1 MVMADETMNRTV
13 VVQGS
18 GKSLRQD
25 VAIGPFK
32 LVGDGPAMYG
42 GRDEGPNP
50 YDYLLTSLGIC
61 TSQTITG
68 YAQQHGM
75 PLEGV
80 RVSLTHK
87 SIYAE
92 DCKDCHTKKG
102 NIEQLTREIELS
114 GPLSEEQRQVLLDAA
129 RFCPVS
135 QILTH
140 EIKIETR
147 LVAGAGVAATA
158 TGSGDARHTT
168 A

>member
-1 MVMADETMNRTV
+1 MAEEPTNRTV

-32 LVGDGPAMYG
+32 LIGDAPEVYG

-50 YDYLLTSLGIC
+50 YDYLLTSLGTC
-61 TSQTITG
+61 TGMAITG
-68 YAQQHGM
+68 YAQEHGM
-75 PLEGV
+75 PLEGF

-92 DCKDCHTKKG
+92 DCKDCHKKKG
-102 NIEQLTREIELS
+102 SIEQLTREIELI
-114 GPLSEEQRQVLLDAA
+114 GPLNEEQRQVLLTAA

-135 QILTH
+135 QIMTDGM
-140 EIKIETR
+140 KIETR
-147 LVAGAGVAATA
+147 LVAGSGVAATA
-158 TGSGDARHTT
+158 TGGGDARHTSV
-168 A
+168 